1 MTKFLPRM
9 PGYFKLESFVII
21 TIVFQVR
28 GKLLIND
35 HLNGYKNEFIKIP
48 CQLITL

>member
-1 MTKFLPRM
+1 M
-9 PGYFKLESFVII
+9 PGCFKLENFII
-21 TIVFQVR
+21 VTIVFQVK

-48 CQLITL
+48 CPLIAL